1 MMDKIDLNKMY
12 LNKLPVDDSKLIYFE
27 PISLTGLD
35 EMHKYSINEKFYD
48 FFEFNAFKSK
58 TETEQYLK
66 KLINR
71 TKLIDGDIQAMYWF
85 VRLKEDSKLLGSAAL
100 VNINQNRKSAEIGY
114 GIDPNYWGKGYVL
127 LLQNTLINYT
137 FESLGLN
144 RLHGITMVNNE
155 RTISSIYAAG
165 FKKEGILRDYFFK
178 DNRFIN
184 GLKYSMLKTDYI
196 SSSKI
201 GFTNKEI
208 SIKDLIKLVKEELKE
223 HIDENSSM
231 LNTSNWDS
239 LSHLGIIV
247 KLSNQYEIELNPIEI
262 ADATS
267 IKELRKICNNL
278 K

>member
-1 MMDKIDLNKMY
+1 MMDKIDLNKIY

-35 EMHKYSINEKFYD
+35 EMHEYSINEEFYE
-48 FFEFNAFKSK
+48 FFEYNAFKSK
-58 TETEQYLK
+58 IETEQYLK

-100 VNINQNRKSAEIGY
+100 VNINQNRKSAEMGY

-127 LLQNTLINYT
+127 LLQNALIRYT

>member
-1 MMDKIDLNKMY
+1 MDKIDLNKMY

-100 VNINQNRKSAEIGY
+100 VNINQNRKSAEMGY

>member
-1 MMDKIDLNKMY
+1 MDKIDLNKIY
-12 LNKLPVDDSKLIYFE
+12 LNKLPADDSKEIYFE
-27 PISLTGLD
+27 SISLTGLD
-35 EMHKYSINEKFYD
+35 EMHKYSTNDKFYE

-127 LLQNTLINYT
+127 LLQNALIRYT

-165 FKKEGILRDYFFK
+165 FKKEGILRDYYFK
-178 DNRFIN
+178 DNRFID

>member
-1 MMDKIDLNKMY
+1 MMDKIDLNKIY
-12 LNKLPVDDSKLIYFE
+12 LNKLPADDSKEIYFE
-27 PISLTGLD
+27 SISLTGLD

-58 TETEQYLK
+58 IETEQYLK

-127 LLQNTLINYT
+127 LLQNALIRYT

-165 FKKEGILRDYFFK
+165 FKKEGILRDYYFK
-178 DNRFIN
+178 DNRFID

>member
-100 VNINQNRKSAEIGY
+100 VNINQNRKSAEMGY

>member
-1 MMDKIDLNKMY
+1 MDKIDLNKIY
-12 LNKLPVDDSKLIYFE
+12 LNKLPADDSKEIYFE
-27 PISLTGLD
+27 SISLTGLD
-35 EMHKYSINEKFYD
+35 EMHKYSTNDKFYE
-48 FFEFNAFKSK
+48 FFEFNVFKSK

-127 LLQNTLINYT
+127 LLQNALIRYT

-144 RLHGITMVNNE
+144 RLHGITMVDNE

-165 FKKEGILRDYFFK
+165 FKKEGILRDYYFK
-178 DNRFIN
+178 DNRFID

-208 SIKDLIKLVKEELKE
+208 SIKDLTKLVKEELKE

-247 KLSNQYEIELNPIEI
+247 KLSNKHKIELNPIEI

-267 IKELRKICNNL
+267 IRELYKICNNL

>member
-1 MMDKIDLNKMY
+1 MMDKIDLNKIY

-100 VNINQNRKSAEIGY
+100 VNINQNRKSAEMGY

-208 SIKDLIKLVKEELKE
+208 SIKDLTKLVKEELKE

>member
-1 MMDKIDLNKMY
+1 MDKIDLNKIY
-12 LNKLPVDDSKLIYFE
+12 LNKLPEDDSKKIYFE
-27 PISLTGLD
+27 SISLTGLD
-35 EMHKYSINEKFYD
+35 EMHKYSTNDKFYE

-100 VNINQNRKSAEIGY
+100 VNINQNRKSAEMGY
-114 GIDPNYWGKGYVL
+114 GIDLNYWGKGYVL
-127 LLQNTLINYT
+127 LLQNTLIKYT

-165 FKKEGILRDYFFK
+165 FKKEGILRDYYFK

>member
-1 MMDKIDLNKMY
+1 MMDKIDLNKIY

-27 PISLTGLD
+27 PISLSGLE
-35 EMHKYSINEKFYD
+35 EMHEYSINEKFYE
-48 FFEFNAFKSK
+48 FFEFDVFKTK
-58 TETEQYLK
+58 KETEQYLK
-66 KLINR
+66 KLIER
-71 TKLIDGDIQAMYWF
+71 TKIVNGQIQSMYWF
-85 VRLKEDSKLLGSAAL
+85 VRLKEDSKLIGSAAL

-127 LLQNTLINYT
+127 LLQNALIKYT

-165 FKKEGILRDYFFK
+165 FKKEGILRDYYFK
-178 DNRFIN
+178 DNRFID

-247 KLSNQYEIELNPIEI
+247 NLSNKHKIELNPIKI

-267 IKELRKICNNL
+267 IRELYKICNNL

>member
-1 MMDKIDLNKMY
+1 M
-12 LNKLPVDDSKLIYFE
+12 VD
-27 PISLTGLD
+27 
-35 EMHKYSINEKFYD
+35 
-48 FFEFNAFKSK
+48 
-58 TETEQYLK
+58 
-66 KLINR
+66 
-71 TKLIDGDIQAMYWF
+71 
-85 VRLKEDSKLLGSAAL
+85 
-100 VNINQNRKSAEIGY
+100 
-114 GIDPNYWGKGYVL
+114 
-127 LLQNTLINYT
+127 
-137 FESLGLN
+137 
-144 RLHGITMVNNE
+144 NE

-165 FKKEGILRDYFFK
+165 FKKEGILRDYYFK
-178 DNRFIN
+178 DNRFID

-208 SIKDLIKLVKEELKE
+208 SIKDLTKLVKEELKE

-247 KLSNQYEIELNPIEI
+247 KLSNKHKIELNPIEI

-267 IKELRKICNNL
+267 IRELYKICNNL

>member
-1 MMDKIDLNKMY
+1 MMDKIDLNKIY
-12 LNKLPVDDSKLIYFE
+12 LNKLPADDSKEIYFE
-27 PISLTGLD
+27 SISLTGLD
-35 EMHKYSINEKFYD
+35 EMHKYSTNDKFYE
-48 FFEFNAFKSK
+48 FFEFNVFKSK

-127 LLQNTLINYT
+127 LLQNALIRYT

-144 RLHGITMVNNE
+144 RLHGLTMVDNE

-165 FKKEGILRDYFFK
+165 FKKEGILRDYYFK
-178 DNRFIN
+178 DNRFID

-208 SIKDLIKLVKEELKE
+208 SIKDLTKLVKEELKE

-247 KLSNQYEIELNPIEI
+247 KLSNKHKIELNPIEI

-267 IKELRKICNNL
+267 IRELYKICNNL

>member
-1 MMDKIDLNKMY
+1 MDKIDLNKIY
-12 LNKLPVDDSKLIYFE
+12 LNKLPADDSKEIYFE
-27 PISLTGLD
+27 SISLTGLD
-35 EMHKYSINEKFYD
+35 EMHKYSTNDKFYE
-48 FFEFNAFKSK
+48 FFEFNVFKSK

-127 LLQNTLINYT
+127 LLQNALIRYT

-165 FKKEGILRDYFFK
+165 FKKEGILRDYYFK
-178 DNRFIN
+178 DNRFID

-208 SIKDLIKLVKEELKE
+208 SIKDLTKLVKEELKE

-247 KLSNQYEIELNPIEI
+247 NLSNQYEIELNPIEI

-267 IKELRKICNNL
+267 IKELHKICNNL

>member
-1 MMDKIDLNKMY
+1 MMDKIDLNKIY

-35 EMHKYSINEKFYD
+35 EMHKYSINEKFYE

-85 VRLKEDSKLLGSAAL
+85 VRRKTDKNLLGTAAL
-100 VNINQNRKSAEIGY
+100 VNINNNRKSAEIGY

-127 LLQNTLINYT
+127 LLQNALIRYT

-144 RLHGITMVNNE
+144 RLHGLTMVDNE

-165 FKKEGILRDYFFK
+165 FKKEGILRDYYFK
-178 DNRFIN
+178 DNRFID

-247 KLSNQYEIELNPIEI
+247 NLSNQYEIELNPIEI

-267 IKELRKICNNL
+267 IKELHKICNNL

>member
-1 MMDKIDLNKMY
+1 MMDKIDLNKIY
-12 LNKLPVDDSKLIYFE
+12 LNKLPADDSKEIYFE
-27 PISLTGLD
+27 SISLTGLD
-35 EMHKYSINEKFYD
+35 EMHKYSTNDKFYE
-48 FFEFNAFKSK
+48 FFEFNVFKSK

-127 LLQNTLINYT
+127 LLQNALIRYT

-144 RLHGITMVNNE
+144 RLHGLTMVDNE

-165 FKKEGILRDYFFK
+165 FKKEGILRDYYFK
-178 DNRFIN
+178 DNRFID

-208 SIKDLIKLVKEELKE
+208 SIKDLTKLVKEELKE

-247 KLSNQYEIELNPIEI
+247 NLSNKHKIELNPIEI

-267 IKELRKICNNL
+267 IRELYKICNNL

>member
-1 MMDKIDLNKMY
+1 MMDKIDLNKIY
-12 LNKLPVDDSKLIYFE
+12 LNKLPADDSKEIYFE
-27 PISLTGLD
+27 SISLTGLD
-35 EMHKYSINEKFYD
+35 EMHKYSTNDKFYE
-48 FFEFNAFKSK
+48 FFEFNVFKSK

-127 LLQNTLINYT
+127 LLQNALIRYT

-165 FKKEGILRDYFFK
+165 FKKEGILRDYYFK
-178 DNRFIN
+178 DNRFID

-208 SIKDLIKLVKEELKE
+208 SIKDLTKLVKEELKE

-247 KLSNQYEIELNPIEI
+247 NLSNQYEIELNPIEI

-267 IKELRKICNNL
+267 IKELHKICNNL

>member
-1 MMDKIDLNKMY
+1 MMDKIDLNKIY

-27 PISLTGLD
+27 PISLSGLE
-35 EMHKYSINEKFYD
+35 EMHEYSINEKFYE
-48 FFEFNAFKSK
+48 FFEFDVFKTK
-58 TETEQYLK
+58 KETEQYLK
-66 KLINR
+66 KLIER
-71 TKLIDGDIQAMYWF
+71 TKIVNGQIQSMYWF
-85 VRLKEDSKLLGSAAL
+85 VRLKEDSKLIGSAAL

-127 LLQNTLINYT
+127 LLQNALIRYT

-144 RLHGITMVNNE
+144 RLHGLTMVDNE

-165 FKKEGILRDYFFK
+165 FKKEGILRDYYFK
-178 DNRFIN
+178 DNRFID

-208 SIKDLIKLVKEELKE
+208 SIKDLTKLVKEELKE

-247 KLSNQYEIELNPIEI
+247 NLSNQYEIELNPIEI

-267 IKELRKICNNL
+267 IKELHKICNNL

>member
-1 MMDKIDLNKMY
+1 MDKIDLNKIY
-12 LNKLPVDDSKLIYFE
+12 LNKLPADDSKEIYFE
-27 PISLTGLD
+27 SISLTGLD
-35 EMHKYSINEKFYD
+35 EMHKYSTNDKFYE
-48 FFEFNAFKSK
+48 FFEFNVFKSK

-127 LLQNTLINYT
+127 LLQNALIRYT

-144 RLHGITMVNNE
+144 RLHGLTMVDNE

-165 FKKEGILRDYFFK
+165 FKKEGILRDYYFK
-178 DNRFIN
+178 DNRFID

-208 SIKDLIKLVKEELKE
+208 SIKDLTKLVKEELKE

-247 KLSNQYEIELNPIEI
+247 KLSNKHKIELNPIEI

-267 IKELRKICNNL
+267 IRELYKICNNL